1 MISADISVY
10 MSVMNE
16 SSNEN
21 EVKYSKDMTTKT
33 PVFNQKPFNKLTDEE
48 KSVANTVGRCLL
60 ENIALSGGS
69 AYLAFRQ
76 TGKYIAAKGTPT
88 MKSWA
93 SVIKFGAGFFTF
105 SLVRSMYG
113 RGVCLPR
120 VQRLPPSTL
129 RDKILEG
136 FQQGPKTS
144 GFGNSGD
151 QLKNTPSFSLTS
163 ESSVNDAVSINT
175 AEDEIDV
182 NNHETDVPIK
192 SLDVD
197 INNHSSLKGQDFD
210 YSRSYN
216 LPPEEGTSKVVRRN
230 KYGDIIEDV

>member
-1 MISADISVY
+1 
-10 MSVMNE
+10 MNE

-21 EVKYSKDMTTKT
+21 EVKDSEDMTMKT
-33 PVFNQKPFNKLTDEE
+33 PVFNQKPELTDEE
-48 KSVANTVGRCLL
+48 RSVANTVGRCLL

-69 AYLAFRQ
+69 GYLAFKQ
-76 TGKYIAAKGTPT
+76 TGNYIAAKGTPT

-93 SVIKFGAGFFTF
+93 SVIKFGAGFFAF

-129 RDKILEG
+129 RDRILEG
-136 FQQGPKTS
+136 LQGPEMS

-151 QLKNTPSFSLTS
+151 QPKNTPSFSLTP

-182 NNHETDVPIK
+182 NNHETDVRIN
-192 SLDVD
+192 SFDVD
-197 INNHSSLKGQDFD
+197 RNNHSSLKGQHFD

-216 LPPEEGTSKVVRRN
+216 LPPEEGPSKVVRRN